1 MEAQNLHDLRELARR
16 RLPRGVFEYID
27 RGVEDELA
35 LRENREAFGRVKL
48 SPHALR
54 DVAGRTCATTLF
66 GTPLAMPVA
75 VAPTGSA
82 GLVWYQGELEL
93 ARAAAAAGVPF
104 TLATAAM
111 TSMETI
117 ASEVKGRLWF
127 QLNMFVDRSISH
139 AMVARAERLGF
150 EALVL
155 TADCP
160 VTPNREY
167 NARNGFALPF
177 RVTPRSLVD
186 MSLHPRWMASV
197 LLRYVLGTG
206 LPKYENYPPELR
218 TTVTRFATAKAAG
231 RCEDLSWDDVRT
243 LRRLWPRALIIK
255 GILRPEDARRAVEL
269 GADAVVVSNHGG
281 RTVDST
287 EAPVAV
293 LPRIVDAVGGRATV
307 LMDSGVRRGSDVIK
321 ALALGARAV
330 LVGRPTLFGTAL
342 AGQRGAAQAL
352 GLLHAEIEREMGL
365 MGLREVSDITP
376 DLLAQAPMAGTRADG
391 GG

>member
-1 MEAQNLHDLRELARR
+1 MEAHNLHDLRELARR

-27 RGVEDELA
+27 RGVEDEVALA
-35 LRENREAFGRVKL
+35 ENRAAFARVKL
-48 SPHALR
+48 RPHALR
-54 DVAGRTCATTLF
+54 DVAGRSSASTLF
-66 GTPLAMPVA
+66 GAPLSMPVA

-93 ARAAAAAGVPF
+93 AKAAAAAGVPF

-111 TSMETI
+111 TSMETV
-117 ASEVKGRLWF
+117 AAQAGGRLWF

-139 AMVARAERLGF
+139 GMVARAERLGF

-155 TADCP
+155 TADCS

-177 RVTPRSLVD
+177 RVSPKSLVD
-186 MSLHPRWMASV
+186 MSLHPRWMAGV

-218 TTVTRFATAKAAG
+218 TAVTRFSTKKGAG

-243 LRRLWPRALIIK
+243 LRRLWPRQLVIK
-255 GILRPEDARRAVEL
+255 GILRPEDALRAVEL
-269 GADAVVVSNHGG
+269 GADAIVVSNHGG

-287 EAPVAV
+287 EAPIAA
-293 LPRIVDAVGGRATV
+293 LPRIAEALRGRCTV

-321 ALALGARAV
+321 ALALGAQGV
-330 LVGRPTLFGTAL
+330 LVGRPTLFGTAIG
-342 AGQRGAAQAL
+342 GQRGAAQAL
-352 GLLHAEIEREMGL
+352 GLLRAEIEREMGL
-365 MGLREVSDITP
+365 MGLRSIGEIGP
-376 DLLAQAPMAGTRADG
+376 DLLA
-391 GG
+391 

>member
-1 MEAQNLHDLRELARR
+1 MQIHNLHDLREAARR
-16 RLPRGVFEYID
+16 RLPRGIFDYID
-27 RGVEDELA
+27 RGVEDEVA
-35 LRENREAFGRVKL
+35 LQENRAAFARVKL
-48 SPHALR
+48 RPHVLR
-54 DVAGRTCATTLF
+54 DVTGRTAATTLF
-66 GTPLAMPVA
+66 GQPLAMPVA

-93 ARAAAAAGVPF
+93 ARAAAAAGIPF

-117 ASEVKGRLWF
+117 AQQVQGRLWF
-127 QLNMFVDRSISH
+127 QLNMFADRAISH

-155 TADCP
+155 TADCS

-177 RVTPRSLVD
+177 RATPRSVVD
-186 MSLHPRWMASV
+186 MSLHPRWLAGV
-197 LLRYVLGTG
+197 LLRYVLGSG

-218 TTVTRFATAKAAG
+218 TRVTRFSTANSAA
-231 RCEDLSWDDVRT
+231 RCEDLSWDDVKT

-255 GILRPEDARRAVEL
+255 GILRADDAQRAVEL

-287 EAPVAV
+287 QAPIDALPGVAEA
-293 LPRIVDAVGGRATV
+293 IGGRATV
-307 LMDSGVRRGSDVIK
+307 LMDGGVRRGSDVIK
-321 ALALGARAV
+321 ALACGARAV
-330 LVGRPTLFGTAL
+330 LVGRPTLFGTAI
-342 AGQRGAAQAL
+342 AGQQGAATAL
-352 GLLHAEIEREMGL
+352 ALLLAEIEREMGL
-365 MGLREVSDITP
+365 MGLRCIGDIGR
-376 DLLAQAPMAGTRADG
+376 DLLAART
-391 GG
+391 

>member
-1 MEAQNLHDLRELARR
+1 
-16 RLPRGVFEYID
+16 VFEYID
-27 RGVEDELA
+27 RGVEDEVA
-35 LRENREAFGRVKL
+35 LRENREAFARVKL
-48 SPHALR
+48 RPHALR
-54 DVAGRTCATTLF
+54 NVTGRSAATTWF
-66 GTPLAMPVA
+66 GAPLAMPVA

-82 GLVWYQGELEL
+82 GLVWYQGELAL

-117 ASEVKGRLWF
+117 AAEVKGRLWF

-139 AMVARAERLGF
+139 AMVNRAGRLGF

-155 TADCP
+155 TADCS

-177 RVTPRSLVD
+177 KVSPKSLLD
-186 MSLHPRWMASV
+186 MTLHPRWFSTV
-197 LLRYVLGTG
+197 LMRYVMGAG
-206 LPKYENYPPELR
+206 LPKYENYPPEMR
-218 TTVTRFATAKAAG
+218 TAVTSFSTVKGAG
-231 RCEDLSWDDVRT
+231 RCEDLNWEDVKT
-243 LRRLWPRALIIK
+243 LRRLWPRTLIIK

-287 EAPVAV
+287 EAPIEA
-293 LPRIVDAVGGRATV
+293 LPRIVDAIGGRATI

-321 ALALGARAV
+321 ALALGAQGV
-330 LVGRPTLFGTAL
+330 LVGRPTLFGTAM
-342 AGQRGAAQAL
+342 AGQAGAARAL
-352 GLLHAEIEREMGL
+352 GLLQAEIEREMGL
-365 MGLREVSDITP
+365 MGLRSIADIDG
-376 DLLAQAPMAGTRADG
+376 DLLATTRSSAQ
-391 GG
+391 

>member
-1 MEAQNLHDLRELARR
+1 MQAHNLHDLRELARK

-27 RGVEDELA
+27 RGVEDEVA
-35 LRENREAFGRVKL
+35 LRENREAFARVKL
-48 SPHALR
+48 RPYALR
-54 DVAGRTCATTLF
+54 DVTGRTAASTLF
-66 GTPLAMPVA
+66 GAPLAMPVA

-117 ASEVKGRLWF
+117 AEQAGGRLWF
-127 QLNMFVDRSISH
+127 QLNMFVDRAISH

-155 TADCP
+155 TADCS

-177 RVTPRSLVD
+177 RVTPRSLLD
-186 MSLHPRWMASV
+186 MSLHPHWFGNV
-197 LLRYVLGTG
+197 LLRYVFGTG

-218 TTVTRFATAKAAG
+218 TAVTRFSTAKGAG
-231 RCEDLSWDDVRT
+231 RCEDLSWDDVKE
-243 LRRLWPRALIIK
+243 LRRRWPRKLVIK
-255 GILRPEDARRAVEL
+255 GILRPEDALKAVEL
-269 GADAVVVSNHGG
+269 GADAIVVSNHGG

-287 EAPVAV
+287 EAPIAA
-293 LPRIVDAVGGRATV
+293 LPRIADAVAGRATI

-321 ALALGARAV
+321 ALALGAQAV
-330 LVGRPTLFGTAL
+330 LVGRPTLFGTAI
-342 AGQRGAAQAL
+342 AGQSGAAQAL
-352 GLLHAEIEREMGL
+352 GLLRAEIEREMGL
-365 MGLREVSDITP
+365 MGLRGIDDIGP
-376 DLLAQAPMAGTRADG
+376 GLLAP
-391 GG
+391 